1 MTVDI
6 ATRNAAPVVA
16 THMSFPQKIEYCQ
29 WLAKSDLLPRQYRE
43 KPANVLWA
51 IEYGDA
57 VGLSGVVAING
68 VHVIE
73 GKPSPAAS
81 TAAAL
86 VRSKGHKLRVWFD
99 PRVEGAEFG
108 AAFAELTRR
117 DDPDFTFRASWS
129 VEDSLRAEICKL
141 EGGQLLQWS
150 SKHSKWQVGNW
161 QKFTR
166 QMCKARA
173 LGEVCR
179 DGAQDVLLGLIY
191 LAEENPD
198 VELDGSGQ
206 IVSPEWETP
215 PTRDP
220 GPVRTSDLTSRPAE
234 ARPLAEH
241 VVNVPATMTEPV
253 AYDESGEPPQPL
265 TKRTSNAL
273 FALFGEAGLGGRDEV
288 TRAQRIRISELLS
301 GREGLT
307 SSADLT
313 EDDGRVIEDAL
324 RAQGDQASAWVRQLL
339 DEDDAAR
346 TEDAA
351 AAAEADGGE

>member
-6 ATRNAAPVVA
+6 ATRNAAPVAA
-16 THMSFPQKIEYCQ
+16 THMTFPQKIEYCQ

-99 PRVEGAEFG
+99 PRAEGTKYG
-108 AAFAELTRR
+108 AAFAELRRR
-117 DDPDFTFRASWS
+117 DDPDFTFQASWS

-141 EGGQLLQWS
+141 ENGQLLQWS

-206 IVSPEWETP
+206 VVSPEWETP
-215 PTRDP
+215 PSGP
-220 GPVRTSDLTSRPAE
+220 GPVRASDLTNRPAA
-234 ARPLAEH
+234 ARSLAEH
-241 VVNVPATMTEPV
+241 AVVEDADGIPRPLTR
-253 AYDESGEPPQPL
+253 DEVPQPL

-273 FALFGEAGLGGRDEV
+273 FALFSEAGLGGRDEA

-301 GREGLT
+301 GREALT

-324 RAQGDQASAWVRQLL
+324 RAQGDQVSAWVRQLL

-346 TEDAA
+346 AADAA
-351 AAAEADGGE
+351 EGES